1 MEEAKSKDVPPLV
14 PGINRTRPPVYTDRL
29 KAYLTSSLS
38 HRTGKAPRE
47 KQLDW
52 PPTLPERADP
62 KSDEA
67 RLIGPLSKK
76 REANIRWRYL
86 RGLEKRLF
94 PPFKTEEL
102 DKLEKLVLKPADL
115 QRDKADTKLQLS
127 AEARQE
133 VGRKKPKDI
142 TPRFMQRRYQEIL
155 NSGPILTQMN
165 EGPASRWHI
174 SRPAGAREHGARPKL
189 SAEDR
194 QWLSR

>member
-1 MEEAKSKDVPPLV
+1 MEEAKSKAVPPLV
-14 PGINRTRPPVYTDRL
+14 PGIDRTRPPVYTDRL

-38 HRTGKAPRE
+38 HRTGKAPKE

-94 PPFKTEEL
+94 PPFKAEEV
-102 DKLEKLVLKPADL
+102 DKLEKLVIEPGDL
-115 QRDKADTKLQLS
+115 RRNGTDVKLQLS
-127 AEARQE
+127 PEAGQE
-133 VGRKKPKDI
+133 VGRKKPKHI

-155 NSGPILTQMN
+155 NSGPILTEVK
-165 EGPASRWHI
+165 EGTSIRWHI

-194 QWLSR
+194 QWLSK